1 MIIDNQKAILGT
13 GLAFPIQTN
22 PRGEIQL
29 VSSDLD
35 IAQSIQIILGT
46 HPGERVMRPTFG
58 CRVHEMMFEPR
69 DSTTMSLIKKYVD
82 EALQLWEPRIQV
94 FAINTESS
102 SEQDGAIFVEIEYQ
116 VNATHDTR
124 SIVYPFFLAG
134 EEA

>member
-1 MIIDNQKAILGT
+1 MNSDNQKAILGT
-13 GLAFPIQTN
+13 GWAFPIQTN

-35 IAQSIQIILGT
+35 ISQSIQIILGT
-46 HPGERVMRPTFG
+46 HPGERVMRPNFG

-69 DSTTMSLIKKYVD
+69 DATTMSMIKKYVD

-102 SEQDGAIFVEIEYQ
+102 DEQDGAIFVEIEYQ
-116 VNATHDTR
+116 VKATHDTR

>member
-1 MIIDNQKAILGT
+1 MNSDNQKTILGT
-13 GLAFPIQTN
+13 GLAFPIQTD
-22 PRGEIQL
+22 PRGEIHL
-29 VSSDLD
+29 VSSDVD

-102 SEQDGAIFVEIEYQ
+102 DDQDGAIFVEIEYQ
-116 VNATHDTR
+116 VKATHDTR

>member
-1 MIIDNQKAILGT
+1 MISDNQKTILGT

-22 PRGEIQL
+22 PRGEILL
-29 VSSDLD
+29 VSSDVD
-35 IAQSIQIILGT
+35 INQSIQIILGT

-69 DSTTMSLIKKYVD
+69 DATTMSMIKKYVD

-102 SEQDGAIFVEIEYQ
+102 DGQDGAIFVEIEYQ
-116 VNATHDTR
+116 VKATHDTR

>member
-1 MIIDNQKAILGT
+1 MNGDNQKTILGT
-13 GLAFPIQTN
+13 GWAFPIQTN

-69 DSTTMSLIKKYVD
+69 DATTMSMIKKYVD

-94 FAINTESS
+94 FAVNTESS
-102 SEQDGAIFVEIEYQ
+102 DEQDGAIFVEIEYQ
-116 VNATHDTR
+116 VKATHDTR

>member
-82 EALQLWEPRIQV
+82 EALQRAVRENCNRLRFRNAV
-94 FAINTESS
+94 FE
-102 SEQDGAIFVEIEYQ
+102 
-116 VNATHDTR
+116 
-124 SIVYPFFLAG
+124 
-134 EEA
+134 